1 MITVNLFEVQVYDV
15 ALRFSFV
22 QRVVTLDKTANTI
35 KLRLH
40 ITTGCFVQIYTNVR
54 KKLVNYV
61 LILDRSRIYGRNC
74 DGGTWHRHPYENPAA
89 HDFGPEGA
97 KEITLEEFLIE
108 VQQILQREGIL

>member
-1 MITVNLFEVQVYDV
+1 VRTINLFEAQIYDV
-15 ALRFSFV
+15 ASRFSFV

-40 ITTGCFVQIYTNVR
+40 ATTDCFVQIYTNVQ
-54 KKLVNYV
+54 KTLVNYV

-74 DGGTWHRHPYENPAA
+74 DGGAWHRHPYENPAA
-89 HDFGPEGA
+89 HDFGSEGA
-97 KEITLEEFLIE
+97 KAVSLEEFLIE

>member
-1 MITVNLFEVQVYDV
+1 MKTVNLFEARIYDV

-22 QRVVTLDKTANTI
+22 QRVVTLGKTANTI

-40 ITTGCFVQIYTNVR
+40 VTTDCFVQIYTNVQ
-54 KKLVNYV
+54 KKLVSYV

-97 KEITLEEFLIE
+97 KEISLEEFLIE
-108 VQQILQREGIL
+108 VQQILEGEGIL

>member
-1 MITVNLFEVQVYDV
+1 MITVNLFETQVYDV
-15 ALRFSFV
+15 ASRFSFV
-22 QRVVTLDKTANTI
+22 ERVVTLDKTANTI

-40 ITTGCFVQIYTNVR
+40 ITTECFVQIYTNVQ
-54 KKLVNYV
+54 KELVNYV

-74 DGGTWHRHPYENPAA
+74 DGGTWHRHPYEDPDA

-97 KEITLEEFLIE
+97 KEISLEEFLIE

>member
-1 MITVNLFEVQVYDV
+1 MMTVNLFETQAYDV
-15 ALRFSFV
+15 ASRFSFV
-22 QRVVTLDKTANTI
+22 RRIVTLDKTANTI

-40 ITTGCFVQIYTNVR
+40 ITTGCFVQIYTNVQ

-74 DGGTWHRHPYENPAA
+74 DGGTWHRHPYENPAT

-97 KEITLEEFLIE
+97 KAISLEEFLIE
-108 VQQILQREGIL
+108 VQQILQEEGIL